1 MPWRQRVNKNTNEK
15 RILEGE
21 CPYCHCNIDGIVT
34 VSETKTQY
42 WDFCTVNSNGEIL
55 MEDELDRAEG
65 SPKITEFRCP
75 ECDREL
81 TREEVEQIFNVK
93 LLDRYFEE

>member
-1 MPWRQRVNKNTNEK
+1 
-15 RILEGE
+15 
-21 CPYCHCNIDGIVT
+21 
-34 VSETKTQY
+34 
-42 WDFCTVNSNGEIL
+42 

-93 LLDRYFEE
+93 LLDRYFENSPTSVVFPDPAKPMT